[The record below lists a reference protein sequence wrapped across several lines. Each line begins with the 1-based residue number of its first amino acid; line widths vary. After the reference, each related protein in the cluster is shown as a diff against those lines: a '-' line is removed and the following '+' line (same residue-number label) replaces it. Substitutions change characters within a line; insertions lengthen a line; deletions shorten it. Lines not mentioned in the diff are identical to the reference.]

1 MKYLAIVITI
11 FTLVGCASVPKQAE
25 WPSDIPAYSHYVEA
39 YKTDLDNQN
48 KQDFDTYLKWVVGFY
63 RGTELYSDGWHKISS
78 EALASTDNP
87 KDRANVQYKLAWI
100 GEKVSAEWAKSNSL
114 RLINTRHVSIWAI
127 SLEESIVQ
135 GKLLTYIDEVVHDVD
150 AILAG
155 SIEPD
160 DITDY
165 RYFAES
171 EDFFF

>member
-1 MKYLAIVITI
+1 
-11 FTLVGCASVPKQAE
+11 
-25 WPSDIPAYSHYVEA
+25 
-39 YKTDLDNQN
+39 
-48 KQDFDTYLKWVVGFY
+48 
-63 RGTELYSDGWHKISS
+63 
-78 EALASTDNP
+78 
-87 KDRANVQYKLAWI
+87 
-100 GEKVSAEWAKSNSL
+100 L

-135 GKLLTYIDEVVHDVD
+135 GKLLTYIDEVVHDVG